1 MWPSFFSS
9 RYLSTT
15 SLHYSVCISNQALI
29 CLFCSTCFDYFGH
42 LGAQPVIMLNKRER
56 KGGKLQAGHGHSAK
70 SNHFTGLTTDDNH
83 AVGLTTMEDRVL

>member
-1 MWPSFFSS
+1 
-9 RYLSTT
+9 
-15 SLHYSVCISNQALI
+15 
-29 CLFCSTCFDYFGH
+29 
-42 LGAQPVIMLNKRER
+42 MLNKRER